1 MQRRLRIDETMPSP
15 SSIRNALKVTTFS
28 SFADLPPACAHL
40 FEPGGTQD
48 VFESLP
54 WFLNFEKHALDP
66 GDQIRIYAVRR
77 NDAET
82 PLAALAMRSTAHPAS
97 WLRGRELSSLT
108 NFYTSRFAPACTCTG
123 TERTEALAVLAD
135 AIRCDSPRWDAV
147 HLRPLDAG
155 SELFEQLAQAFRRAG
170 LVVHPYFCFGNWY
183 LPVGGR
189 SFEQYLESLPGKA
202 RNTLQRKTKKLEKSG
217 IARIEI
223 VTGKENL
230 EPAIQAYQKV
240 YNASWK
246 VPEPYPE
253 FVPGLIRTC
262 TTNGW
267 LRLGLVYIEGEPAA
281 AQIWI
286 VHGGT
291 ASIYK
296 LAYDERFAQHSVGT
310 ILTARLMQHALDVDR
325 VNEVD
330 YLTGDDPYKRDWMS
344 HRRELWGLLAFNP
357 ATVRGLAQIAR
368 HTGGRVAKS
377 FLRRLAG
384 RPARAPAAAQAV

>member
-1 MQRRLRIDETMPSP
+1 MPAHSP
-15 SSIRNALKVTTFS
+15 NRNALKVTTYS
-28 SFADLPPACAHL
+28 SFAALPSACARL
-40 FEPGGTQD
+40 FEPSGTQD
-48 VFESLP
+48 VFDTLP
-54 WFLNFEKHALDP
+54 WFLNFEKHALNS
-66 GDQIRIYAVRR
+66 GDQIRIYAVMRGEE
-77 NDAET
+77 ET
-82 PLAALAMRSTAHPAS
+82 PLAALAMRAASGSKS
-97 WLRGRELSSLT
+97 WLRARELSSLS
-108 NFYTSRFAPACTCTG
+108 NFYTSRFAPACVCTG
-123 TERTEALAVLAD
+123 TEHSEALAVLAD
-135 AIRCDSPRWDAV
+135 AIRADSPRWDAV

-155 SELFEQLAQAFRRAG
+155 SKLFEQMAQAFRRAG

-202 RNTLQRKTKKLEKSG
+202 RNTLERKRKKLEKSG
-217 IARIEI
+217 LARIEI
-223 VTGKENL
+223 VTETKDL
-230 EPAIQAYQKV
+230 EPGIEAYQKV

-262 TTNGW
+262 AENGW

-330 YLTGDDPYKRDWMS
+330 YLTGDDPYKKDWMS

-357 ATVRGLAQIAR
+357 ATVRGLVKIAR
-368 HTGGRVAKS
+368 HMGGRAAKS
-377 FLRRLAG
+377 LLRRLAG
-384 RPARAPAAAQAV
+384 RPAPAPAAAQTV

>member
-1 MQRRLRIDETMPSP
+1 MPSP
-15 SSIRNALKVTTFS
+15 SPSRYTLKVTTFS
-28 SFADLPPACAHL
+28 SFAALPAACARL
-40 FEPGGTQD
+40 FDPSATQD
-48 VFESLP
+48 VFDTLP
-54 WFLNFEKHALDP
+54 WFLNFEKHALNP
-66 GDQIRIYAVRR
+66 GDQVRIYTVSRGKEQA
-77 NDAET
+77 
-82 PLAALAMRSTAHPAS
+82 PLAALAMRAASNSRS
-97 WLRGRELSSLT
+97 WLRSRKLSSLT
-108 NFYTSRFAPACTCTG
+108 NFYTSRFAPACTGTG
-123 TERTEALAVLAD
+123 AERTEALAVLAD
-135 AIRCDSPRWDAV
+135 AIRADSPRWDTV

-155 SELFEQLAQAFRRAG
+155 SELFEQMGQAFRRSG

-189 SFEQYLESLPGKA
+189 NFEQYLESLPAKA

-223 VTGKENL
+223 VTGTENL
-230 EPAIQAYQKV
+230 EPAIEAYQKV

-246 VPEPYPE
+246 VPEPYPK
-253 FVPGLIRTC
+253 FVPGLMRTC
-262 TTNGW
+262 AENGW

-286 VHGGT
+286 VHG

-330 YLTGDDPYKRDWMS
+330 YLTGDDPYKKDWMS

-357 ATVRGLAQIAR
+357 ATVRGLVEIAR
-368 HTGGRVAKS
+368 HMGGRAAKS
-377 FLRRLAG
+377 LLRRLAG
-384 RPARAPAAAQAV
+384 RPAHAPAAAQTV